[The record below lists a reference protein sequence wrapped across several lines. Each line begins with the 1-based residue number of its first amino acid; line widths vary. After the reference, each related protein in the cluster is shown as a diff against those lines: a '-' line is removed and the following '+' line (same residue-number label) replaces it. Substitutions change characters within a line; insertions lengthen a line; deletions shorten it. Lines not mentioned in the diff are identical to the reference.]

1 MAIKKRGHLIVEP
14 DLTPMLDLTFNLI
27 TFFIMVSN
35 MSQDVYDQR
44 VRLPVAGSAAP
55 LAEAG
60 TDRLVLNID
69 SDGRLLFNERTLS
82 TEEAVKEIRFQADLA
97 RLNAESIG
105 KAIPPGAPLP
115 STVILRADRDTPF
128 GEVFTIITACQAQG
142 YLKFDLRG
150 VTSAP

>member
-1 MAIKKRGHLIVEP
+1 MAIKRRPSIRVEP

-69 SDGRLLFNERTLS
+69 SEGRLLFNERTLS

-97 RLNAESIG
+97 RLNAKSVGQEIALG
-105 KAIPPGAPLP
+105 DPLP
-115 STVILRADRDTPF
+115 STVILRADRDTTF
-128 GEVFTIITACQAQG
+128 REVFTIITACQAQG
-142 YLKFDLRG
+142 YLKFDMRG
-150 VTSAP
+150 VTAAP